1 MSVSYVRRFAGGAI
15 AALLA
20 TTVLAACGTS
30 ASDDEAESGGPWSF
44 TSGDGKTVTADST
57 PKRIVASGAE
67 AAALMSFGIKP
78 VGIYTNTK
86 VEDDPNLKDLDLA
99 GITILGE
106 TWGEIDVEKAASL
119 KPDLI
124 VADWWPAEKAYSGL
138 EEGAKAASK
147 KILDLAPIVGVSQGD
162 SIEKLAEGYEK
173 LAVSLG
179 ADVDDPKIAKDKKAF
194 ETAQA
199 EFKKVVAAKP
209 GLSVLAVS
217 PSDDLLYVANP
228 KYAPELLDFQRWGLD
243 VINPDKPDKGFP
255 YWENLSWE
263 NADKYQPDLL
273 LIDDR
278 SYASTLKQ
286 GEKQPTWSSIR
297 AAKAKA
303 YVPWPAYWM
312 HTYGDYAAQLT
323 QLTAAIQ
330 KANADLT

>member
-1 MSVSYVRRFAGGAI
+1 MSYVRRLAGGAI

-30 ASDDEAESGGPWSF
+30 ASDDAAESGGPWSF
-44 TSGDGKTVTADST
+44 TSGDGKKVKADST
-57 PKRIVASGAE
+57 PRRIIASGAE

-78 VGIYTNTK
+78 VGIYANTK
-86 VEDDPNLKDLDLA
+86 VEDDPNLKDLDLS

-162 SIEKLAEGYEK
+162 SIEKLAQGYEK

-179 ADVDDPKIAKDKKAF
+179 ADVDDPDVAQDKKAF
-194 ETAQA
+194 EDAQA
-199 EFKKVVAAKP
+199 EFKKVIAAKP

-217 PSDDLLYVANP
+217 PADDLLYVANP

-278 SYASTLKQ
+278 AYASTVTQ
-286 GEKQPTWSSIR
+286 GEKQPTWSNIK

-312 HTYGDYAAQLT
+312 HTYGDYAEQLT

-330 KANADLT
+330 KADAELA

>member
-1 MSVSYVRRFAGGAI
+1 MSVTYVRRLAGGAL

-20 TTVLAACGTS
+20 TTLLAACGTS
-30 ASDDEAESGGPWSF
+30 ASSDDAGSSGPWSF
-44 TSGDGKTVTADST
+44 TSGNGKTIRLDAT
-57 PKRIVASGAE
+57 PKRIIASGAE

-78 VGIYTNTK
+78 VGIYANTK
-86 VEDDPNLKDLDLA
+86 PKDDPNLKGLDLS

-124 VADWWPAEKAYSGL
+124 VADWWPAEKAFSGM
-138 EEGAKAASK
+138 ESGVKAKSK
-147 KILDLAPIVGVSQGD
+147 KLLDLAPIVGVAQGD
-162 SIEKLAEGYEK
+162 SIETLAQGYEK

-179 ADVDDPKIAKDKKAF
+179 ADVDDPKIAADKKAF
-194 ETAQA
+194 EVAKA
-199 EFKKVVAAKP
+199 AFKKAVAAKP
-209 GLSVLAVS
+209 GLTVLAVS
-217 PSDDLLYVANP
+217 PSDDLLFVANP

-243 VINPDKPDKGFP
+243 VVNPNKPDKGFP

-263 NADKYQPDLL
+263 NADTYQPDLL

-286 GEKQPTWSSIR
+286 GEKQPTWSGIK

-303 YVPWPAYWM
+303 YMPWPAYWM
-312 HTYGDYAAQLT
+312 HTYGDYATQLT
-323 QLTAAIQ
+323 QLTAAIE
-330 KANADLT
+330 KADADLT

>member
-1 MSVSYVRRFAGGAI
+1 MSVRHLRRLAGGAI
-15 AALLA
+15 AALFA
-20 TTVLAACGTS
+20 TTFVAACGTS
-30 ASDDEAESGGPWSF
+30 APDDPAGRGPWSF
-44 TSGDGKTVTADST
+44 TSGDGTTVKADST
-57 PKRIVASGAE
+57 PERIIASGAE

-78 VGIYTNTK
+78 VGIYANTK
-86 VEDDPNLKDLDLA
+86 VEDDPNLKDLDLT

-147 KILDLAPIVGVSQGD
+147 KLLDLAPIVGVSQGD
-162 SIEKLAEGYEK
+162 SIEKLAQGYEK

-179 ADVDDPKIAKDKKAF
+179 ADVDDPQIAKDKQAFRDARAAFTKA
-194 ETAQA
+194 
-199 EFKKVVAAKP
+199 VAAKP

-217 PSDDLLYVANP
+217 PSNDLLFVANP
-228 KYAPELLDFQRWGLD
+228 TYAPELLDFQRWGLD
-243 VINPDKPDKGFP
+243 VINPDKPDEGFP

-278 SYASTLKQ
+278 AYASTVKQ
-286 GEKQPTWSSIR
+286 GEKQPTWSSIH
-297 AAKAKA
+297 AARAKA

-312 HTYGDYAAQLT
+312 HTYGDYAEQLD
-323 QLTAAIQ
+323 QLTAAIH
-330 KANADLT
+330 KADAELA

>member
-1 MSVSYVRRFAGGAI
+1 MSYVRRVAAGAL

-20 TTVLAACGTS
+20 TTALAACGSS
-30 ASDDEAESGGPWSF
+30 ASDDDAGSGESWSFESGN
-44 TSGDGKTVTADST
+44 GKTVTLDST
-57 PKRIVASGAE
+57 PKRIIASGAE
-67 AAALMSFGIKP
+67 ASALLSFGIKP
-78 VGIYTNTK
+78 VGIYTTGPIK
-86 VEDDPNLKDLDLA
+86 DDKNLQDLDLS

-124 VADWWPAEKAYSGL
+124 VADWWPAEKAYSGM

-147 KILDLAPIVGVSQGD
+147 KLLDLAPIVGVAQGD
-162 SIEKLAEGYEK
+162 SIEKLAQGYED
-173 LAVSLG
+173 LAASLG
-179 ADVDDPKIAKDKKAF
+179 ADVDDPAIAKDKKAF
-194 ETAQA
+194 QAALA
-199 EFKKVVAAKP
+199 EFKEAVADKP

-217 PSDDLLYVANP
+217 PADDLLYVANP
-228 KYAPELLDFQRWGLD
+228 TYAPELLDFQRWGLD

-273 LIDDR
+273 LMDDR
-278 SYASTLKQ
+278 NYESTVKQ
-286 GEKQPTWSSIR
+286 GEKQPTWSSIK

-303 YVPWPAYWM
+303 YAPWPAYWM
-312 HTYGDYAAQLT
+312 HTYGEYAEQLT

-330 KANADLT
+330 KADADLA

>member
-1 MSVSYVRRFAGGAI
+1 VSYVRRVAGGAI

-20 TTVLAACGTS
+20 TTLLAACGSSEPNDTAAKS
-30 ASDDEAESGGPWSF
+30 GPWTF
-44 TSGDGKTVTADST
+44 VSGNGKTVTLDAT
-57 PKRIVASGAE
+57 PKRIIASGAE
-67 AAALMSFGIKP
+67 AAALISFGIKP
-78 VGIYTNTK
+78 VGIYATGPVK
-86 VEDDPNLKDLDLA
+86 DDPNLKDLDLS
-99 GITILGE
+99 GITILGQ
-106 TWGEIDVEKAASL
+106 TWGQIDVEKAASL

-124 VADWWPAEKAYSGL
+124 VADWWPAEKAYSGF
-138 EEGAKAASK
+138 ESGVKASSK
-147 KILDLAPIVGVSQGD
+147 KLLDLAPVVGIAQGD
-162 SIEKLAEGYEK
+162 SIEKLAQGYEK
-173 LAVSLG
+173 LAISLG
-179 ADVDDPKIAKDKKAF
+179 ADVKDPKIAADKKSFESAKAAF
-194 ETAQA
+194 EKAV
-199 EFKKVVAAKP
+199 KAKP
-209 GLSVLAVS
+209 GLTVLAVS

-278 SYASTLKQ
+278 AYASTLKQ
-286 GEKQPTWSSIR
+286 GEKQPTWNNIK

-312 HTYGDYAAQLT
+312 HTYGEYADQLT

-330 KANADLT
+330 KADPDLT

>member
-1 MSVSYVRRFAGGAI
+1 MSYVRRWAGGAV

-20 TTVLAACGTS
+20 TSILAACGSS
-30 ASDDEAESGGPWSF
+30 ASEDDAESGGPWSF
-44 TSGDGKTVTADST
+44 TSADGKTVKLDTT
-57 PKRIVASGAE
+57 PKRIIASGAE

-78 VGIYTNTK
+78 VGIYATGPVK
-86 VEDDPNLKDLDLA
+86 DDPNLKDLDLS

-147 KILDLAPIVGVSQGD
+147 KIVDLAPIVGVSQGD
-162 SIEKLAEGYEK
+162 SIEELAQGYEK

-179 ADVDDPKIAKDKKAF
+179 ADVDDPKIAEDKKAF
-194 ETAQA
+194 EGAL
-199 EFKKVVAAKP
+199 EDFKEAVKAKP

-217 PSDDLLYVANP
+217 PADDLLYVANP

-243 VINPDKPDKGFP
+243 VMTPDKPDKGFP

-278 SYASTLKQ
+278 AYESTVKQ
-286 GEKQPTWSSIR
+286 GEKQPTWSNIK

-312 HTYGDYAAQLT
+312 HSYGDYAEQLT
-323 QLTAAIQ
+323 QLTAAIE
-330 KANADLT
+330 KADADLA

>member
-1 MSVSYVRRFAGGAI
+1 MSYVRRVAGGAV

-20 TTVLAACGTS
+20 TTILAACGSS
-30 ASDDEAESGGPWSF
+30 ASDDDAKGGGPWSF
-44 TSGDGKTVTADST
+44 TSGNGTKVKLDAT
-57 PKRIVASGAE
+57 PKRIIASGAE
-67 AAALMSFGIKP
+67 AAALLSFGIKP
-78 VGIYTNTK
+78 VGIYATGPVK
-86 VEDDPNLKDLDLA
+86 DDPNLKDLDLS

-147 KILDLAPIVGVSQGD
+147 KLLDLAPIVGVSQGD
-162 SIEKLAEGYEK
+162 SIEELAQGYEK

-179 ADVDDPKIAKDKKAF
+179 ADVDDPEIAEDKEAFEAALVKFKKA
-194 ETAQA
+194 
-199 EFKKVVAAKP
+199 VADKP
-209 GLSVLAVS
+209 DLSVLAVS
-217 PSDDLLYVANP
+217 PAEDLLYVAVP

-243 VINPDKPDKGFP
+243 VITPDKPDKGFP

-278 SYASTLKQ
+278 NYESTVKA
-286 GEKQPTWSSIR
+286 GEKQPTWSNIK

-303 YVPWPAYWM
+303 YVQWPAYWM
-312 HTYGDYAAQLT
+312 HTYGEYAEQLT
-323 QLTAAIQ
+323 QLTAAIE
-330 KANADLT
+330 KADANLA